1 MEKIAN
7 NNVIKLFNASN
18 SGEFI
23 VFYFEKSLL
32 KNHCNVS
39 INLQLNNE
47 SCSFE
52 KWTVHFNEI
61 IKMANWYNKM
71 PTGSVEEYR
80 DLIIEDLNLKFTNYF
95 FEKGEGYYYLSYT
108 SEAGK
113 KFKFHFLEQ
122 LGNSNTIIF
131 KNLMECLKNCT

>member
-18 SGEFI
+18 SEEFI

-39 INLQLNNE
+39 ITLKLNNQT
-47 SCSFE
+47 CSLE
-52 KWTVHFNEI
+52 KWTVPI
-61 IKMANWYNKM
+61 DQIVKMANWYNNM
-71 PTGSVEEYR
+71 PTGSSDEYS

-95 FEKGEGYYYLSYT
+95 FEKGEGYY
-108 SEAGK
+108 
-113 KFKFHFLEQ
+113 
-122 LGNSNTIIF
+122 
-131 KNLMECLKNCT
+131 

>member
-18 SGEFI
+18 SEEFI

-39 INLQLNNE
+39 ITLKLNNQT
-47 SCSFE
+47 CSLE
-52 KWTVHFNEI
+52 KWTVSI
-61 IKMANWYNKM
+61 DQIVKMANWYNTM
-71 PTGSVEEYR
+71 PLDSTAR
-80 DLIIEDLNLKFTNYF
+80 QNDLIIEDANLEFTNYF

-113 KFKFHFLEQ
+113 KFKFHFWEQ
-122 LGNSNTIIF
+122 LDNSNTVIF
-131 KNLMECLKNCT
+131 ENLMECLKNCK